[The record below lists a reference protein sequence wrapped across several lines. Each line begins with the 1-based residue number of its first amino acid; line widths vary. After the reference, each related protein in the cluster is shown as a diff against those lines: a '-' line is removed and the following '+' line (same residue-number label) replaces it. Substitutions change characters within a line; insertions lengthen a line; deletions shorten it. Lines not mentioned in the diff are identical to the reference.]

1 MMVAYLTLAM
11 QLREELE
18 NLERVVAS
26 AVESMSGAQ
35 QHPDHAHI
43 YVNSAAL
50 ELHSFYVGLERIF
63 LAVAEQV
70 DESVPSSASWHF
82 DLVNQ
87 MTYDLRG
94 LRPPVLRS
102 ATRDQLHEYRAF
114 RHVVRN
120 VYTYQLE
127 PARVERLITTLPIA
141 FESVKAD
148 TIQFIEFLDSAADAK
163 LKDE

>member
-18 NLERVVAS
+18 NLERVVVA
-26 AVESMSGAQ
+26 AVESIEGAQ
-35 QHPDHAHI
+35 QHPEQAYI

-70 DESVPSSASWHF
+70 DQSVPSSASWHF

-87 MTYDLRG
+87 MTYNLRS
-94 LRPPVLRS
+94 LRPPVLS
-102 ATRDQLHEYRAF
+102 GATRDQLHEYRAF

-120 VYTYQLE
+120 VYTYQLDPE
-127 PARVERLITTLPIA
+127 RVERLITTLPVA

-148 TIQFIEFLDSAADAK
+148 TTQFIKFLDSAADAK
-163 LKDE
+163 LEDE